1 MKKLLIFGVLLL
13 FGNSLMAQDYIFKVL
28 LNKGNNTIERNGET
42 IPVKTGT
49 SLQAGD
55 MLSANGEVYV
65 GLIHQNG
72 QTIELREAKKYKVDD
87 LGKQVSAKS
96 NSVIAKY
103 GQYVINKMSDEEG
116 SGKNLKVTGAVERGS
131 EGVISVY
138 LPYSNELFGK
148 KAVVEWDQLDEVTEY
163 EVILKNKFD
172 EEIKMLPVEGNTLAI
187 DLEAEDLTNE
197 SLLIVSVKASGND
210 GLSSSDYGI
219 KKMTEQEYDEIKA
232 EYESLEGI
240 TQGSTL
246 EDLLIAS
253 FFEEKNLL
261 IDAIARFHKAM
272 EDHPE
277 MGDFQ
282 ILYEDFL
289 FRNGL
294 KE

>member
-1 MKKLLIFGVLLL
+1 
-13 FGNSLMAQDYIFKVL
+13 
-28 LNKGNNTIERNGET
+28 
-42 IPVKTGT
+42 
-49 SLQAGD
+49 
-55 MLSANGEVYV
+55 
-65 GLIHQNG
+65 
-72 QTIELREAKKYKVDD
+72 
-87 LGKQVSAKS
+87 
-96 NSVIAKY
+96 
-103 GQYVINKMSDEEG
+103 MSC
-116 SGKNLKVTGAVERGS
+116 LV
-131 EGVISVY
+131 
-138 LPYSNELFGK
+138 K

-261 IDAIARFHKAM
+261 IDAIARYHKAM